1 VKVLL
6 SAYACEPGKGSEP
19 EVGLRVM
26 LAAAQRHDV
35 WVLTRENNVA
45 PVADFLAD
53 HPLRDRIHLDGIDLT
68 GPVRRVK
75 RAGLPGLHLYY
86 DAWQRLAAA
95 RAAELDR
102 RIDFDVVHHATFAT
116 YWTRAG
122 VSRLG
127 KPFVW
132 GPVGGGVRT
141 PLPLLGELGVI
152 GLREDGLRGAV
163 RGLAMCRP
171 GVRATARAATVC
183 LAQNATTARRLSC
196 DRIHVLPNALTVQ
209 LTHLDPPE
217 PRGKDIA
224 FVGRLI
230 PLKAGPL
237 AVRAL
242 RHVQHHD
249 AVLRVFGAGPDEK
262 RIRRAA
268 ERWGVR
274 DRVEMV
280 GAVPREELLRQLQRS
295 GVLLHTSLHEQA
307 GLSVAEALAV
317 GTPVVCLDHGGPAE
331 VVRWWPDG
339 HVALVPPDRPDVT
352 ARRLAAAVDAAL
364 DKAPEPPVEPVPPV
378 ASFESLLLDAYDE
391 AIDRADRVIRRRR
404 RSPAA
409 GAARPD

>member
-1 VKVLL
+1 
-6 SAYACEPGKGSEP
+6 
-19 EVGLRVM
+19 
-26 LAAAQRHDV
+26 
-35 WVLTRENNVA
+35 
-45 PVADFLAD
+45 
-53 HPLRDRIHLDGIDLT
+53 
-68 GPVRRVK
+68 VK

-86 DAWQRLAAA
+86 DAWQRLAAT

-102 RIDFDVVHHATFAT
+102 HIHFDVVHHATFAT
-116 YWTRAG
+116 YWTSAG

-141 PLPLLGELGVI
+141 PFPLLGELGAV

-163 RGLAMCRP
+163 RALAVCRP
-171 GVRATARAATVC
+171 SVRATARAATVC
-183 LAQNATTARRLSC
+183 LAQNATTAQRLSC
-196 DRIHVLPNALTVQ
+196 DRVHVLPNALTVR
-209 LTHLDPPE
+209 LTHLDPPV

-242 RHVQHHD
+242 QHVQHHD
-249 AVLRVFGAGPDEK
+249 AVLRVFGAGPDEE

-280 GAVPREELLRQLQRS
+280 GAVPREEVLRQLRRS

-339 HVALVPPDRPDVT
+339 HVALVPPGRPEVT

-364 DKAPEPPVEPVPPV
+364 DKAPEPPAEPVPPV

-391 AIDRADRVIRRRR
+391 AVDRAGRVIR
-404 RSPAA
+404 
-409 GAARPD
+409 